1 MLEGDTVEKRF
12 QGKSILQTHNLEN
25 IGDTQGTGYFGWAS
39 SEDCGPLLDEEVPK
53 WASKIRADVD
63 GVPGTSILVPISNL
77 MRVNYQKPPSAV
89 LPISFMRL
97 IREPYCRN

>member
-53 WASKIRADVD
+53 WASKIRLMGWVR
-63 GVPGTSILVPISNL
+63 VLQSWSPILTDESELPETAISCIANFF
-77 MRVNYQKPPSAV
+77 YD
-89 LPISFMRL
+89 
-97 IREPYCRN
+97 